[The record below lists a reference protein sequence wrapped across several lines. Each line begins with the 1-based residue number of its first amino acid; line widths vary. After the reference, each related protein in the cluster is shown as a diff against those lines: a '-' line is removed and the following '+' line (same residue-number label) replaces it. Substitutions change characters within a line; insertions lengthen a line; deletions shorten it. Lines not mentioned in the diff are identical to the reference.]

1 MQSTSA
7 AIAAAA
13 FSGADLGVRANSTK
27 GSDSAAKNNSSP
39 TSGALSNNGFD
50 TIVAETWLQSRW
62 KSIQSRGCPSQ
73 IFTIEKPETYKAPAG
88 TGGSAW
94 GPNKKTITERFTND
108 LLKASTANAGR

>member
-62 KSIQSRGCPSQ
+62 KSIQSQ
-73 IFTIEKPETYKAPAG
+73 KPETYKAPAG